1 MDTAVFA
8 GVVVVVVEVV
18 EVVVE
23 VMEVVEVVEAA
34 GHSPSARQ
42 SPSVTPRHATA

>member
-1 MDTAVFA
+1 M
-8 GVVVVVVEVV
+8 

-23 VMEVVEVVEAA
+23 VEVEVEVEEVVEVEVEVVEAA

>member
-1 MDTAVFA
+1 MEVEAEVE
-8 GVVVVVVEVV
+8 VEVEVV
-18 EVVVE
+18 EVEVE
-23 VMEVVEVVEAA
+23 VMEVEVVEAA